1 MVQLFAL
8 TCLFLCASSSAFA
21 LSFASA
27 QSQSP
32 VPCPNPTDTISQS
45 RVADLVFP
53 GNSTIC
59 LNLGSQG
66 NGRSSHYSTSIWRSF
81 EIEAEHTLT
90 GVEFGVE
97 QSRPENNSSQ
107 SVAVN
112 VYLNPTGGA
121 PAQGSNLTLM
131 RSTEAEIR
139 SGAEFF
145 VCAGIRP
152 LKVDVGDWVVVEVH
166 APEEQGNLFVIG
178 SNSLGESAPG
188 YISYG
193 PQLSPAVRSCGP
205 MMMPTTPTDLS
216 TLGMGYVNVL
226 VKLLSGDLSGTITD
240 VDGDGIPDDCDV
252 DFATGSD
259 CNSNGEIDDCEIA
272 ADASLDCDIDGNLD
286 DCQVS
291 RDPSTDLNSNGVL
304 DRCERTSFLRAD
316 TNADGTIDIADAITM
331 LDTLFIAPETPMLC
345 KDAWDT
351 NDDGLVDI
359 ADIVILLLVS
369 TGGASGLNS
378 SVTGVCDYDTTDDTI
393 GCQQYDGC

>member
-1 MVQLFAL
+1 MRFFNMVQLFAL

-66 NGRSSHYSTSIWRSF
+66 NGRWSHYSTSIWRSF

-193 PQLSPAVRSCGP
+193 PQLSPAVR
-205 MMMPTTPTDLS
+205 LES
-216 TLGMGYVNVL
+216 TRSYARRYPNHR
-226 VKLLSGDLSGTITD
+226 T
-240 VDGDGIPDDCDV
+240 
-252 DFATGSD
+252 
-259 CNSNGEIDDCEIA
+259 
-272 ADASLDCDIDGNLD
+272 ADAKRRW
-286 DCQVS
+286 V
-291 RDPSTDLNSNGVL
+291 R
-304 DRCERTSFLRAD
+304 
-316 TNADGTIDIADAITM
+316 
-331 LDTLFIAPETPMLC
+331 
-345 KDAWDT
+345 
-351 NDDGLVDI
+351 
-359 ADIVILLLVS
+359 
-369 TGGASGLNS
+369 
-378 SVTGVCDYDTTDDTI
+378 
-393 GCQQYDGC
+393 